1 MSWRVR
7 LQLVGL
13 MAAVALF
20 GGCYLRDAYR
30 PRPPA
35 AQKPKEFV
43 LETTGYCPCSACCGW
58 TRNWWGRP
66 TYASGPLKGKAKRV
80 GQTASGTMA
89 KPGTIAADTSIFPF
103 GTVMYIPG
111 YGYGRVEDRGGDI
124 KGYHIDLFYR
134 SHSRALEHGRYKERV
149 KVWLPPNSR
158 GASGASVSAR

>member
-7 LQLVGL
+7 LRLFGLALVVVGL
-13 MAAVALF
+13 

-30 PRPPA
+30 SSLRPPSSVE
-35 AQKPKEFV
+35 PREYV
-43 LETTGYCPCSACCGW
+43 VVTTGYCPCSECCGW

-66 TYASGPLKGKAKRV
+66 TYASGPLRGKAKKV
-80 GQTASGTMA
+80 GQTASGAMA

-103 GTVMYIPG
+103 GTVMYVPG

-134 SHSRALEHGRYKERV
+134 THSAALQHGRYREGV
-149 KVWLPPNSR
+149 KVWLPEDLR
-158 GASGASVSAR
+158 GGKIPGTR